1 VIFLDMCLWHIE
13 PYSFPVRGL
22 TVWAF
27 GRFVGCVIESAVEE
41 FVGLVA
47 VYA

>member
-1 VIFLDMCLWHIE
+1 ME
-13 PYSFPVRGL
+13 PYSFPVCGL
-22 TVWAF
+22 AVWAF

-41 FVGLVA
+41 FVCLVA